1 MFDDEGVGDS
11 IWGDL
16 DSDEI
21 PDDPN
26 FVAAGTYFATCTSA
40 RFVMDKEDSTRR
52 VAIAWTWTI
61 EEPESEY
68 HGFPLNEYI
77 NLPRSKRQ
85 REAEGDSAP
94 SPREKQDASRL
105 KVRLR
110 DAFNLTPDEIRHFS
124 DPDDLIGI
132 NAYVTS
138 TVRTNKKDPN
148 DTRKFIN
155 VVKAISPEKHA
166 EEMSRRGAELTL

>member
-1 MFDDEGVGDS
+1 MLDDMDTDS

-26 FVAAGTYFATCTSA
+26 YVGPGTYYCTLTSA
-40 RFVMDKEDSTRR
+40 RFIMDKEVSNRR

-68 HGFPLNEYI
+68 HHFTLNEYI
-77 NLPRSKRQ
+77 NLPRSKKQ
-85 REAEGDSAP
+85 RLAEGDENPTA
-94 SPREKQDASRL
+94 REKQDASRL
-105 KVRLR
+105 KVRFR
-110 DAFNLTPDEIRHFS
+110 DAFNLTPDEIRSFS
-124 DPDDLIGI
+124 DPDDLLGKD
-132 NAYVTS
+132 AYVTS
-138 TVRTNKKDPN
+138 TVRESKDPN

-155 VVKAISPEKHA
+155 VTKAISPEMHA
-166 EEMSRRGAELTL
+166 EEMTKRGAELRI